1 MSYTLRGR
9 LESRLASGLLPVLVA
24 AALAAGLREWWP
36 VELAGLMVGVGL
48 ALDLVYHRALD
59 YQPGWLAVPLG
70 LLELAIVM
78 TLALWLGVGA
88 PLQRAIGFFVCSW
101 LLAQA
106 LAHAGFPLLAL
117 SYAEDGGEL
126 GRAGPAGAAAVGA
139 ILVAAGGVAWSQVP
153 PTVIL
158 SAGVHQ
164 GPLVLDHAQ
173 KLVGEPGAI
182 VRGGLVVRASHVT
195 VRDVTVVGGDNGI
208 VVDDARHVLLERV
221 HVRGATLDGIHA
233 RLSQLT
239 IRDCTVESA
248 GGYTQGI
255 DISFAMHAGMSLV
268 EGCTVTGGQEGIVT
282 HSAEVLVKD
291 NRVRRTRLRG
301 ITMTEMSMGMIER
314 NDVADA
320 LGIGIFCGDYS
331 MCEIVRNRVAGTR
344 PDRASNDLTR
354 QGVAIEA
361 HRGAQ
366 AELRDNVVHA
376 NPRGVESYIDST
388 VERAGSGSVSRH
400 SAMARTA
407 AWSAHWPR

>member
-9 LESRLASGLLPVLVA
+9 LESRLAAALLPVLVA
-24 AALAAGLREWWP
+24 AALAVGIEQWWP
-36 VELAGLMVGVGL
+36 VELAGLMLGVGL
-48 ALDLVYHRALD
+48 VLDLVYDRALD

-70 LLELAIVM
+70 LLELGAVMGLAI
-78 TLALWLGVGA
+78 WLDVRA
-88 PLQRAIGFFVCSW
+88 PLQPAIGFFVCSW

-126 GRAGPAGAAAVGA
+126 GRAGTTGAAAVGA
-139 ILVAAGGVAWSQVP
+139 VLVAAGGVAWSQVP

-158 SAGVHQ
+158 STGVHD
-164 GPLVLDHAQ
+164 GPIVLDHAQ

-182 VRGGLVVRASHVT
+182 VRGGLVVRADHVT

-239 IRDCTVESA
+239 VRDCTIDSPH
-248 GGYTQGI
+248 GFTQGI
-255 DISFAMHAGMSLV
+255 DISFAMHVGMSLV

-282 HSAEVLVKD
+282 HSAEVVVKD
-291 NRVRRTRLRG
+291 NRVRRTTLRG
-301 ITMTEMSMGMIER
+301 ITMTEMSMGMIDR
-314 NDVADA
+314 NDVADT

-331 MCEIVRNRVAGTR
+331 MCEIERNRVAGTR
-344 PDRASNDLTR
+344 PDRSSNDRTR

-366 AELRDNVVHA
+366 AVLRDNVVHG
-376 NPRGVESYIDST
+376 NPRGVESYIESH
-388 VERAGSGSVSRH
+388 VERAGSGSIWDH
-400 SAMARTA
+400 
-407 AWSAHWPR
+407 